1 MKAKFLQ
8 QRELCSIQYI
18 RKPFR
23 RTRVVAFRVC
33 CVVLSL
39 LIISFADAAKVEDF
53 MPQESVFYAKLQNID
68 EVYSEI
74 ETSED
79 WEKALAI
86 LATTPNWQ
94 ETQQG
99 LAMLQVTIGTDL
111 LGIVETVGYRT
122 GFAAWQDELDSW
134 QVGIVIHSGG
144 NLARLQQLTKVV
156 EGLIGMSSENTLRL
170 DAGVYQ
176 RVRYNA
182 MERFDLVIK
191 YGFVDEFLV
200 IGGGEGA
207 FEKLLDTFRK
217 QAASIS
223 KNMQYAKISKKS
235 GSGQVLIFSATH
247 LIPKNTGEADVLG
260 AVIAEGL
267 LTGLKSFE
275 IVFGELN
282 LLEKGEFLTLHG
294 QLTEKTI
301 NQFSEIVTMPERL
314 FKKENTF
321 KTVKAVSPDGDM
333 FVALAPVVSEV
344 IWQLIN
350 KFIAESADD
359 NVYEAISFLEGI
371 LNLNLEDD
379 ILPSLTGEIAIA
391 VNDFTQFDPTA
402 FGNMEANFE
411 GTFTLDASGA
421 ETQGTLIFNASNSPK
436 WNQLNNSISNLQNQS
451 VSQTDHKGVTVSTF
465 ATNLHYSNVD
475 GLFLLGASEEQMYSL
490 IDEIQNGKSPVYFM
504 QLPKT
509 SIAIAQL
516 NLARALEMEKGAPPA
531 DRVIV
536 NSSQIS
542 PLLAWI
548 SVKDDEASLQMT
560 LSRRG
565 TGLEALA
572 RLMPFFLWSM
582 EQE

>member
-1 MKAKFLQ
+1 MQAKFLRKSELFSIQ
-8 QRELCSIQYI
+8 QR
-18 RKPFR
+18 RKPFWGSL
-23 RTRVVAFRVC
+23 TAVFQTC
-33 CVVLSL
+33 CIALLL
-39 LIISFADAAKVEDF
+39 LIVSFAHAAKVEDF
-53 MPQESVFYAKLQNID
+53 IPQESIFYGKLQNID
-68 EVYSEI
+68 EIYNEI

-79 WEKALAI
+79 WEKALGI
-86 LATTPNWQ
+86 LTATPSWQ
-94 ETQQG
+94 EAQEA

-111 LGIVETVGYRT
+111 LGIIETVGYRT
-122 GFAAWQDELDSW
+122 AVGIWKDELNSW

-144 NLARLQQLTKVV
+144 NLARLQQFTKIA
-156 EGLIGMSSENTLRL
+156 EGLMGMDSNNTLHL

-182 MERFDLVIK
+182 MERFDLVVK

-217 QAASIS
+217 QAASIAT
-223 KNMQYAKISKKS
+223 NTQYAKISKQS
-235 GSGQVLIFSATH
+235 GSGQVLIFFDPQ
-247 LIPKNTGEADVLG
+247 LIPKDTGEADILG
-260 AVIAEGL
+260 AMLAETLLEGL
-267 LTGLKSFE
+267 RSCE
-275 IVFGELN
+275 VVFGELN
-282 LLEKGEFLTLHG
+282 LLEKGEFFTLHG

-301 NQFSEIVTMPERL
+301 NQFNEMVNTPERL
-314 FKKENTF
+314 LKKGKSF

-350 KFIAESADD
+350 KIIAEEATDD
-359 NVYEAISFLEGI
+359 AYAAISFLEGI
-371 LNLNLEDD
+371 LNLNLEAD
-379 ILPSLTGEIAIA
+379 ILPSLTGEIAVA

-402 FGNMEANFE
+402 FANIEANFD
-411 GTFTLDASGA
+411 GTLTLDASGA
-421 ETQGTLIFNASNSPK
+421 ETQGTLIFNASNLPK
-436 WNQLNNSISNLQNQS
+436 WNQLNNSISNMQNLS
-451 VSQTDHKGVTVSTF
+451 VSQADYKGVPVSTF

-475 GLFLLGASEEQMYSL
+475 GLFLFGTSEEQMYTL
-490 IDEIQNGKSPVYFM
+490 IDEIKNGKSPVYFM

-509 SIAIAQL
+509 AIAIAQL
-516 NLARALEMEKGAPPA
+516 NLARALEIEKGAPPA
-531 DRVIV
+531 DRIIV

-548 SVKDDEASLQMT
+548 SVKNNEASLQMT

-572 RLMPFFLWSM
+572 RLMPFFIWNM

>member
-1 MKAKFLQ
+1 MKAKFLRKSGLFSIQ
-8 QRELCSIQYI
+8 QR
-18 RKPFR
+18 RKPFGCSLTAVF
-23 RTRVVAFRVC
+23 RTC
-33 CVVLSL
+33 CAVLL
-39 LIISFADAAKVEDF
+39 LLTVSFAHAAKVEDF
-53 MPQESVFYAKLQNID
+53 IPQESIFYGKLQNID
-68 EVYSEI
+68 EIYNEI
-74 ETSED
+74 ETSEA
-79 WEKALAI
+79 WEKALGI
-86 LATTPNWQ
+86 LTATPSWQ
-94 ETQQG
+94 ETQEV

-122 GFAAWQDELDSW
+122 ALAAWKDELNSL

-144 NLARLQQLTKVV
+144 NLARLQQLTKIA
-156 EGLIGMSSENTLRL
+156 EGLMGMDSNNTLHL

-217 QAASIS
+217 QAASIAKNKHYAQLS
-223 KNMQYAKISKKS
+223 KQS
-235 GSGQVLIFSATH
+235 GSGQVLIFSDTQ
-247 LIPKNTGEADVLG
+247 LIPEDTGEADVLG
-260 AVIAEGL
+260 AILAESLLEGL
-267 LTGLKSFE
+267 RPFE
-275 IVFGELN
+275 VVFGELN
-282 LLEKGEFLTLHG
+282 LLEKGEFFTLHG
-294 QLTEKTI
+294 QLIEKTI
-301 NQFSEIVTMPERL
+301 NQFNEMVNTPERL
-314 FKKENTF
+314 LKKGNSF

-333 FVALAPVVSEV
+333 FVALASVVSEV
-344 IWQLIN
+344 IWQFIN
-350 KFIAESADD
+350 KIIAEEATDD
-359 NVYEAISFLEGI
+359 AYAAISFLEGI

-379 ILPSLTGEIAIA
+379 ILPSLTGEIAVA

-402 FGNMEANFE
+402 FANMEANFD

-421 ETQGTLIFNASNSPK
+421 ETQGTLIFNASNLPK
-436 WNQLNNSISNLQNQS
+436 WNQLNNSISNVQNLS
-451 VSQTDHKGVTVSTF
+451 VSQADYKGVTVSTF

-475 GLFLLGASEEQMYSL
+475 GLFLFGTSEEQMHAL
-490 IDEIQNGKSPVYFM
+490 IDEIKNGKSPAYFM

-509 SIAIAQL
+509 TIAIAQL
-516 NLARALEMEKGAPPA
+516 NLARALEIEKGALPA

-548 SVKDDEASLQMT
+548 SVKDNEASLQMT

-572 RLMPFFLWSM
+572 RLMPFFIWNM